1 MDISGGTS
9 HIDRGSLNL
18 LMTSAHEEWLTV
30 PTTDMITWTTNTNGA
45 SVFHQIQRQESELN
59 YAEDKNRAVNS
70 IAVIGIESVSLT
82 INVMIFRCAI
92 CNW

>member
-1 MDISGGTS
+1 
-9 HIDRGSLNL
+9 
-18 LMTSAHEEWLTV
+18 MTSAHEEWLTV

-45 SVFHQIQRQESELN
+45 SVFHQIQRQQSERF
-59 YAEDKNRAVNS
+59 AEEKNRAVNS

-82 INVMIFRCAI
+82 INVMIFCCAN